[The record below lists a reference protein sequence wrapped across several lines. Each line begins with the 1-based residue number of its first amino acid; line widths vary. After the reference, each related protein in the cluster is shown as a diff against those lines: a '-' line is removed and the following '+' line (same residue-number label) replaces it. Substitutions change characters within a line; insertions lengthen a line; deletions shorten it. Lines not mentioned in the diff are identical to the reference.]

1 MASFHQGR
9 AFWPAVIAA
18 ILMLAGFGVLADEVI
33 EGDTLKLDRA
43 VLMALRVPGDP
54 ANPVGPPWLEEAAR
68 DVTALGSFTVLG
80 FVVFVVAVSLMLAG
94 RARTGWFLAGAA
106 ASGAII
112 STVLKALIDRPRPD
126 LTGLTRVFTASF
138 PSGHATSSAVV
149 YLTIGA
155 LLAATA
161 TRRREQVFYW
171 AVAVFLV
178 MIVGLSRIYLGVHYP
193 SDVLAGW
200 LIGAGWAI
208 ACGLAVS
215 NLSSHSK

>member
-1 MASFHQGR
+1 MSSFQDRSR
-9 AFWPAVIAA
+9 AVWLAVVAA

-33 EGDTLKLDRA
+33 EGDTQAFDRA
-43 VLMALRVPGDP
+43 VLLALRVGGDP
-54 ANPVGPPWLEEAAR
+54 THPIGPAWLPEAAR
-68 DVTALGSFTVLG
+68 DVTALGSFTVLT
-80 FVVFVVAVSLMLAG
+80 FIVIVVAAALMLAG
-94 RARTGWFLAGAA
+94 RARTGWFLVAA
-106 ASGAII
+106 AAGGAII
-112 STVLKALIDRPRPD
+112 SSVLKTLINRPRPD

-138 PSGHATSSAVV
+138 PSGHATSSAVI

-178 MIVGLSRIYLGVHYP
+178 AAVGLSRIYLGVHYP

-208 ACGLAVS
+208 ACGLV
-215 NLSSHSK
+215 LRRLR